1 MPPDQ
6 EQLRWKRIRDGGPW
20 RSILFA
26 GALGWGG
33 AFSLL
38 FATAQ
43 GLFGDAPN
51 FWFSALKALPTGLVA
66 GGIFGWARWGYALL
80 EDRRTRRAIDPDEE
94 KPKRT
99 IKMTQKKN
107 KPILPPA
114 MLGILGGGQLGRMF
128 TVAAKTMGYRVT
140 VLDPDPHAPAAD
152 YADVHLCLS
161 YTDPQALQQLADT
174 CSAITTE
181 FENVNADSMRWLAK
195 QGIPVCPSGDC
206 VAIAQNRIVEKTFI
220 RDAGLAVAPFIA
232 ANTAA
237 DLEGD
242 LSEFLPGILKT
253 ARLGY
258 DGKGQVRVKTAE
270 EARFALGEFKHQPCV
285 LEKMMPLVC
294 EVSAVVTRT
303 ASGEIACFP
312 IAENE
317 HANGIL
323 DVSLV
328 PARVKPEIAERAQ
341 AMAQQLAA
349 ALNYVGVMAVEFF
362 VLEGDELVINEI
374 APRPHNSGHYTLD
387 ATLTDQFEQQVRA
400 MCNLTPGKTNLV
412 SPVAMINLLG
422 DAWGTDGSEP
432 NWDALLNAANA
443 KLHLYGKKEARPGR
457 KMGHYN
463 VLAETVDQA
472 LVQARAIQSQL

>member
-1 MPPDQ
+1 MLNQ
-6 EQLRWKRIRDGGPW
+6 EELRWKRIRDGGPW
-20 RSILFA
+20 RSILLA
-26 GALGWGG
+26 GALNWGC
-33 AFSLL
+33 AYSLL
-38 FATAQ
+38 FAAVQ
-43 GLFGDAPN
+43 GIFGEASN
-51 FWFSALKALPTGLVA
+51 FWISAFKALPTGLIA

-80 EDRRTRRAIDPDEE
+80 EGRRISHAIDPDEE

-99 IKMTQKKN
+99 IKMTVKKN

-140 VLDPDPHAPAAD
+140 ILDPDPHAPAAD
-152 YADVHLCLS
+152 YADVHLCLP
-161 YTDPQALQQLADT
+161 YTEPHALQQLAET
-174 CSAITTE
+174 CAAVTTE

-206 VAIAQNRIVEKTFI
+206 VAIAQDRVAEKTFI
-220 RDAGLAVAPFIA
+220 RDAGLSVAPFIA
-232 ANTAA
+232 INTAA

-242 LSEFLPGILKT
+242 LSAYLPGILKT

-258 DGKGQVRVKTAE
+258 DGKGQVRVKTTE
-270 EARFALGEFKHQPCV
+270 EAHIALSEFKHQPCV

-294 EVSAVVTRT
+294 EVSAVVART
-303 ASGEIACFP
+303 ATGEIACFP
-312 IAENE
+312 VAENE
-317 HANGIL
+317 HVNGIL
-323 DVSLV
+323 DVSIV

-362 VLEGDELVINEI
+362 VLEGDDLVINEI

-387 ATLTDQFEQQVRA
+387 ATLTDQFEQQVRT
-400 MCNLTPGKTNLV
+400 MCNLVPGKTDLV
-412 SPVAMINLLG
+412 SPVTMLNLLG
-422 DAWGTDGSEP
+422 DVWGMDGSEP
-432 NWDALLNAANA
+432 NWKTLLNSPNV

-463 VLAETVDQA
+463 VLGDSADKTLE
-472 LVQARAIQSQL
+472 QARELSKTL